1 MQIKTDSGSVQVP
14 FSEALRFTVEQLGE
28 VADFRK
34 GQGKQLELKGILAL
48 GVVAIASGHLS
59 YRAMARFGK
68 LREQQL
74 APLLE
79 LRRAPSYSTLRRVLM
94 GVDSEAL
101 RETLRRTSQK
111 LLLGKNHQ
119 VVAVD
124 AKTMRGCTTTAGQ
137 AVQVVAVTEQSTGVE
152 LDAALCRAEGAEL
165 TTGRRLLDDVFS
177 RHERVKVG
185 TGDALYAD
193 RHLARQTVGQGRD
206 YLVKVKKTAPSCSTI

>member
-1 MQIKTDSGSVQVP
+1 VQLKTDSGDIQIS

-34 GQGKQLELKGILAL
+34 GQGKQLELKGTLAL

-68 LREQQL
+68 LREREL

-79 LRRAPSYSTLRRVLM
+79 LPRAPSYSTLRRVLQ
-94 GVDSEAL
+94 GIDPEAL
-101 RETLRRTSQK
+101 RETLQRTSQK

-119 VVAVD
+119 VVSVD
-124 AKTMRGCTTTAGQ
+124 AKTMRGCMSADGQ
-137 AVQVVAVTEQSTGVE
+137 AVQVVAVTEQTTGVE
-152 LDAALCRAEGAEL
+152 LAAALCPAEGAEL
-165 TTGRRLLDDVFS
+165 ATGRQLLSTVFS
-177 RHERVKVG
+177 QHERVAAG

-193 RHLARQTVGQGRD
+193 RHLARKPVGQGRD
-206 YLVKVKKTAPSCSTI
+206 YVVKVKKTVPGCSMT